1 MSDTQCGCSPLMPSR
16 SPCSSCPTP
25 LWPTPSTLIVFSY
38 TVYSM
43 GYFFGQFVSAVLILS
58 SPSVLCLP
66 SPSQAGQYEK
76 LKCPWLFTAT
86 AQQQVKHPCLINVG
100 FLPKA
105 KYNLILDTTKKKKI
119 NSVPAET
126 RTVCW
131 LLINYL
137 LPIPLSPDGVAP
149 ARS

>member
-1 MSDTQCGCSPLMPSR
+1 MTQCGCSPLMPSR

-25 LWPTPSTLIVFSY
+25 LWPTPSSLIVFSH

-58 SPSVLCLP
+58 SPSFLCLP
-66 SPSQAGQYEK
+66 TPSQAGQYEK

-86 AQQQVKHPCLINVG
+86 AQQQVKHPCVINVG

-105 KYNLILDTTKKKKI
+105 KYNLILDTTKKK
-119 NSVPAET
+119 NQFCSS
-126 RTVCW
+126 W
-131 LLINYL
+131 NQDSLLVVNK
-137 LPIPLSPDGVAP
+137 LPPPHPTQSWW
-149 ARS
+149 SCSC